1 MTYTHSV
8 VLSLFMVNLEVTIVS
23 TSLVDITN
31 DLRGFDRTSW
41 IVTGYLLTFTGMKK
55 KLTDLGYRAL
65 VLKTLSSIY
74 DHLG

>member
-1 MTYTHSV
+1 
-8 VLSLFMVNLEVTIVS
+8 MVNLEVTIVS

-41 IVTGYLLTFTGMKK
+41 IVTGYLLTFTGMKN